1 MQQPNRIE
9 IKQQAREKIKNNLW
23 NIWKPLIVVGLIG
36 MLASSIITTLF
47 YKEIDCTVQYKEM
60 LDIFGFDASV
70 LGELKCTQITGIG
83 GLLNFVITYA
93 EAVLG
98 VGVICYIL
106 KLVRGEEFELKNI
119 FKYFKENLWLCV
131 LIAFLVYLF
140 TTLWAILFIIPG
152 IIAMYAY
159 SMWKYIIVDLK
170 EDNKNMTAMDVIRLS
185 KKMTYGHKW
194 NMFVFN
200 LSFILWYLLCIITF
214 GLASIYVVP
223 YVSAANALYYEE
235 LKKLN

>member
-1 MQQPNRIE
+1 
-9 IKQQAREKIKNNLW
+9 
-23 NIWKPLIVVGLIG
+23 
-36 MLASSIITTLF
+36 
-47 YKEIDCTVQYKEM
+47 
-60 LDIFGFDASV
+60 
-70 LGELKCTQITGIG
+70 
-83 GLLNFVITYA
+83 
-93 EAVLG
+93 
-98 VGVICYIL
+98 
-106 KLVRGEEFELKNI
+106 
-119 FKYFKENLWLCV
+119 
-131 LIAFLVYLF
+131 
-140 TTLWAILFIIPG
+140 
-152 IIAMYAY
+152 MYAY

-170 EDNKNMTAMDVIRLS
+170 EDNKNITAMDVIRLS